1 VELELWCA
9 WVVARVD
16 RIGGC
21 LYNFIKGVDWL
32 GQAHVVRLNHHPDM
46 STLEIEGIAS
56 SLQCENISEVSGCES
71 VFKRD
76 MMKLIKYVI
85 NYSFFFC
92 NMSFMLG
99 FEHYCSKKQSHGEA
113 IFINHRR

>member
-21 LYNFIKGVDWL
+21 LYNFKGVVWL
-32 GQAHVVRLNHHPDM
+32 GQAHVVRLNHPDM

-56 SLQCENISEVSGCES
+56 SLQCENISEVSGCGS

-85 NYSFFFC
+85 NYSFFFFAIC
-92 NMSFMLG
+92 LL
-99 FEHYCSKKQSHGEA
+99 CSGLNITAQRNNLLMVKQYT
-113 IFINHRR
+113 